1 MMALTYR
8 ALAALLNY
16 PTPALQ
22 QAIPEIAATLAEE
35 AMLPAAALAALR
47 PLLERLAAEDIYA
60 AQERYHMLFDRSRT
74 LSLHLF
80 EHVHGESR
88 DRGQAMVDLLRLYEE
103 HDLTPRSDEL
113 PDFLPLFLEFL
124 SLLPAAEARALLR
137 EPAGILAAIAARLGA
152 RDAAYAGAFQ
162 ALLTLAETTP
172 AAIEPGAVE
181 DPNDLA
187 ALDAAWEEA
196 AVRFGPGDPGDGC
209 STARLAVRLRAGQRD
224 VRLQEN
230 VT

>member
-1 MMALTYR
+1 MALTYR

-16 PTPALQ
+16 PTPELQ
-22 QAIPEIAATLAEE
+22 QAIPEVTATLVEE
-35 AMLPAAALAALR
+35 AMLPAASLAALR

-60 AQERYHMLFDRSRT
+60 TQERYHMLFDRSRT
-74 LSLHLF
+74 LSPHLF
-80 EHVHGESR
+80 EHIHGESR

-103 HDLTPRSDEL
+103 HDLTPRADEL

-124 SLLPAAEARALLR
+124 SLLPAAEARTLLR
-137 EPAGILAAIAARLGA
+137 EPAGILATIAARLGA

-162 ALLTLAETTP
+162 ALLALADTTP
-172 AAIEPGAVE
+172 GTIEPGEVE

-187 ALDAAWEEA
+187 ALDAVWEEA
-196 AVRFGPGDPGDGC
+196 AVHFGPGDPGDGC

-230 VT
+230 VP

>member
-1 MMALTYR
+1 MALTYR

-16 PTPALQ
+16 PTPELQ
-22 QAIPEIAATLAEE
+22 QAIPEIAASLGDE
-35 AMLPAAALAALR
+35 AMLPAASLAALR

-60 AQERYHMLFDRSRT
+60 AQERYHLLFDRSRT

-80 EHVHGESR
+80 EHIHGESR

-103 HDLTPRSDEL
+103 HGMTPRADEL

-124 SLLPAAEARALLR
+124 SLLPAAEARTLLH
-137 EPAGILAAIAARLGA
+137 EPAGILAAIAARLAA

-162 ALLTLAETTP
+162 ALLALTETTP
-172 AAIEPGAVE
+172 EVADPGEVE

-196 AVRFGPGDPGDGC
+196 AVQFGPGEPGDGC
-209 STARLAVRLRAGQRD
+209 STARLAVRLRASQRE

-230 VT
+230 VP